1 VFFSLDVVILFDFLN
16 WMIETQIKNTIDRLL
31 ISYTKIKL
39 KKDTMQYKV
48 LIFNKIL
55 TFDEMFK
62 PIYFFVLLQQNQALM
77 EFSPSKFTSFLFFKL
92 PSAFWCGVRVKT
104 LSEQQCVVTVKH
116 RWFNQ
121 NPFKSMYFA
130 VQAMA
135 AELTTG
141 ALVIMKIKKS
151 GKNISML
158 VANNTSNFSK
168 KATGRITFTCKDGHL
183 IDEAIVKTITTG
195 EGQTFWMKSIGVNE
209 KGEQVSELNF
219 EWSIKLK

>member
-1 VFFSLDVVILFDFLN
+1 
-16 WMIETQIKNTIDRLL
+16 MIETQINNTIDRPL

-39 KKDTMQYKV
+39 KKDTVQYKV
-48 LIFNKIL
+48 LKFNKIL
-55 TFDEMFK
+55 TFNKVTK
-62 PIYFFVLLQQNQALM
+62 PIHFFVLLLQNQALM
-77 EFSPSKFTSFLFFKL
+77 EFSPSKFNSFLFFKL

-141 ALVIMKIKKS
+141 ALIIMKIKKS

-168 KATGRITFTCKDGHL
+168 KATGRITFTCNDGHL
-183 IDEAIVKTITTG
+183 TDDAIVKTITTG
-195 EGQTFWMKSIGVNE
+195 EGQTIWMKSIGVNE